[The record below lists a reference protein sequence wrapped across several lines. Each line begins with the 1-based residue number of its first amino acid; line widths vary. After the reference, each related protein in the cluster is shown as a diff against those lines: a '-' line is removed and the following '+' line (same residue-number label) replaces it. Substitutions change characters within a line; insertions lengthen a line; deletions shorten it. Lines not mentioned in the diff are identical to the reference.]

1 MIDAMNY
8 DSRLMTS
15 MLGQTLSPN
24 TLEHLMD
31 AIPALVAR
39 VDCNMVIHYAN
50 KPFVKW
56 VSMNDSFPSN
66 SFPARVGND
75 VFHQI
80 QKHLDKVLVG
90 KPANFPISFF
100 RDGVHRYMD
109 VSLVPEFDAIQHVTG
124 FIFHST
130 DVTGKMS
137 KDRALHDYFE
147 NATIGLHCVNA
158 EGIIIWA
165 NRAEMSM
172 LGYAEHE
179 YIGRHISE
187 FHKNKI
193 CIHDILTRLSNKEV
207 LQNCEAELVC
217 KDGSVRYVT
226 INSSVLWEGERF
238 VHTRCFTIDITAQ
251 KLATQAV
258 KDSEERFKV
267 IANLVPLIIW
277 TSNENGLCTF
287 LNVRWKEL
295 TGKSI
300 EQGLGK
306 QWLSVVH
313 PEDRNNIE
321 ASWDRSFTE
330 RKVFEAK
337 FRIQNADG
345 GYTVSY
351 ANLLPRFDSNNS
363 FVGYAGIIQDVS
375 AHEQIKL
382 SLEKMVLHRTDD
394 LRRKNVELKEAERS
408 LLVKNH
414 ELEKINVELTS
425 FAHVASHDLQEPLRK
440 IQTFTDRFIHAD
452 GDRLSPKG
460 QELLQRIVASSAR
473 MRRLINDILF
483 YSQTNDVTVS
493 KEPTD
498 LNQLLKEV
506 VDEFELKIEETR
518 AVIENTGLPSLPL
531 VRFQFH
537 QVFLNLIGNALKFAK
552 TGRAPKLTVESRVI
566 KADQVPGVHQTGD
579 FYHITVADNGIGF
592 EPQYADQIFGIFK
605 RLHSKS
611 DFEGTG
617 IGLAICKK
625 IVENHGGRM
634 TAEGRPDEGAVFHIY
649 LPLTI

>member
-1 MIDAMNY
+1 MP
-8 DSRLMTS
+8 
-15 MLGQTLSPN
+15 GQTPPPD
-24 TLEHLMD
+24 TLGCLMD
-31 AIPALVAR
+31 SIPALVAR

-50 KPFVKW
+50 KPFLKW
-56 VSMNDSFPSN
+56 FSTNNSFPSN
-66 SFPARVGND
+66 SFPATVGKD

-80 QKHLDKVLVG
+80 QKHLDKILMG
-90 KPANFPISFF
+90 KPANFSISFY
-100 RDGVHRYMD
+100 RDGAYQYMD
-109 VSLVPEFDAIQHVTG
+109 VNLAPEFDPIHQVTG

-130 DVTGKMS
+130 DVTGKLS
-137 KDRALHDYFE
+137 EDRARHDYFE
-147 NATIGLHCVNA
+147 NATIGLHWVNA
-158 EGIIIWA
+158 EGTIIWA

-172 LGYAEHE
+172 LGYDEHE
-179 YIGRHISE
+179 YIGQHISK
-187 FHKNKI
+187 FHKNKT
-193 CIHDILTRLSNKEV
+193 CIRDILTRLSNKEI
-207 LQNCEAELVC
+207 LQSCEAELLC
-217 KDGSVRYVT
+217 KDGSTRYVT
-226 INSSVLWEGERF
+226 INSSVLWEGDRF

-251 KLATQAV
+251 KLAAQAA

-267 IANLVPLIIW
+267 IANLVPLVIW

-321 ASWDRSFTE
+321 ASWDRSFSE

-337 FRIQNADG
+337 FRIQNAEG

-351 ANLLPRFDSNNS
+351 ANLLPRFVSNNS
-363 FVGYAGIIQDVS
+363 FVGYAGIIQDVT
-375 AHEQIKL
+375 AQEQIKL

-394 LRRKNVELKEAERS
+394 LRRKNIELKEAERS
-408 LLVKNH
+408 LLAKNE
-414 ELEKINVELTS
+414 ELEKINIELTS

-440 IQTFTDRFIHAD
+440 IQTFTDRLIHTD
-452 GDRLSPKG
+452 GDKLSSKG
-460 QELLQRIVASSAR
+460 QEFLQRIVASSAR

-493 KEPTD
+493 REPTD

-506 VDEFELKIEETR
+506 VDEFEVKIEETK
-518 AVIENTGLPSLPL
+518 AVIENKGLPSLPV

-537 QVFLNLIGNALKFAK
+537 QVFLNLVGNALKFAK
-552 TGRAPKLTVESRVI
+552 AGRTPRLTVESLVI
-566 KADQVPGVHQTGD
+566 KGDQVPGIHETGD
-579 FYHITVADNGIGF
+579 FYHITIADNGIGF
-592 EPQYADQIFGIFK
+592 DSQYADQIFGIFK

-625 IVENHGGRM
+625 IVENHGGKM
-634 TAEGRPDEGAVFHIY
+634 TAEGRPDEGATFHVY
-649 LPLTI
+649 LPANDYKKNNNKL